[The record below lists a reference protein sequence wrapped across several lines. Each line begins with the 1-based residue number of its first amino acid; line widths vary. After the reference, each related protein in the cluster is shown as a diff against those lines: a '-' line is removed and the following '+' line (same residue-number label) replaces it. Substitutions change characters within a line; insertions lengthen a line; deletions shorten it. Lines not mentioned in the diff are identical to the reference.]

1 MRPFLPLLG
10 LVFALAVS
18 CRQNNP
24 ENIALPYAKKKNDA
38 CPAEKARF
46 EHFLW
51 LQNDSVFGEEI
62 QHWLEHELEA
72 SQAYLSALTW
82 KSRNTLPQADF
93 ANHPQIRHK
102 VLPICP
108 IYTED
113 SVELHLYY
121 RADLFGSG
129 VKPLVMTF
137 FDTVSDFLVPP
148 VCFFEDGGILAVLRQ
163 IETSDSL
170 DSLRLDSLPVR
181 DTIDLE
187 RQLFGAMNVLIS
199 EGYTTPRKTA
209 VLLSEKQ
216 VPFCERLLFLRP
228 DLFRAVYLDLI
239 SDSLHNEFWPDFTQ
253 APDNPSYPSLLI
265 TNTPSHYYMVAYL
278 QELNRR
284 QCGHTP
290 VLLCEK
296 PDYETLWKFLLY
308 PITEKNRLIRR
319 GKVGL

>member
-1 MRPFLPLLG
+1 MRRFLPLLG

-82 KSRNTLPQADF
+82 KARNTRPQTDF
-93 ANHPQIRHK
+93 ASNPQIRHK

-108 IYTED
+108 IHTED
-113 SVELHLYY
+113 SAELHLYY

-137 FDTVSDFLVPP
+137 FDTVSDSLVPP
-148 VCFFEDGGILAVLRQ
+148 VCFFDEGGILAVLRQ
-163 IETSDSL
+163 IETTDTVDS
-170 DSLRLDSLPVR
+170 LDSLPVR

-209 VLLSEKQ
+209 LVLREKQ
-216 VPFCERLLFLRP
+216 MSFCREVLFLRP
-228 DLFRAVYLDLI
+228 DFFRAVYLEPI
-239 SDSLHNEFWPDFTQ
+239 SDSLCDEDWADFTQ
-253 APDNPSYPSLLI
+253 TPDNPSYPSLLI

-278 QELNRR
+278 QEQNQRK
-284 QCGHTP
+284 CGRTP

-296 PDYETLWKFLLY
+296 TDYETLWKFLLY
-308 PITEKNRLIRR
+308 PITEKNRLIHR
-319 GKVGL
+319 GKAGV